1 MSFIVFFIAVSEVN
15 HLSPLLTDL
24 KNYET
29 VATLIQDQGSLAVG
43 LGLWDTC
50 RWWWPV
56 TLRLMRGS
64 MLLVKNA

>member
-15 HLSPLLTDL
+15 HLSPLLSDL

-29 VATLIQDQGSLAVG
+29 VATLR
-43 LGLWDTC
+43 LWDTC